1 MMVYIER
8 QLNAD
13 IKSINL
19 KIQLFKL
26 FEMVGHTEMQEPQ
39 ITNFTGSLIL
49 ISTIRLLIMLG
60 KAFPNFISCS
70 FLEI

>member
-26 FEMVGHTEMQEPQ
+26 FEMFGHTEMQEPQ

-49 ISTIRLLIMLG
+49 ISTICLLIKHSPIL
-60 KAFPNFISCS
+60 
-70 FLEI
+70 FLVLS